1 MASGVMKSSNMH
13 ILPQSIRGKLTLAFG
28 VIAVVTLIGGLV
40 GQSSYDAIR
49 QKLSIITEVSVPSLV
64 SAQRIGEV
72 TAQIATA
79 APILHGAET
88 KAALTMQQEE
98 LVARMSELETAIENL
113 ARLSEE
119 AESVRR
125 VNVLAQQVASTLV
138 VQIDSVHARLD
149 LTERSRAAVDALAAE
164 HLRFN
169 AAIQPIIKAEE
180 QAFLISS
187 EGVIDNTERSVARVN
202 QISMK
207 GLLPILLLRVQA
219 SNLAYAIGSTRKA
232 TTQDEVDSL
241 WQKFVAANSVAS
253 RQFNVLEQNDA
264 LAGFLDIQ
272 PLRKI
277 FKQFT
282 NLGAGDGN
290 AFDRRHQELA
300 GAGADITGSAREKH
314 VSQLETQLA
323 TLETA
328 LERILNPMITLIR
341 GRMAIEGF
349 DLNQYV
355 SGTLTTMATDGL
367 SGIRDLQKLETLG
380 NHIVGVLT
388 ATALLEDGSE
398 LPTFQSSFATAA
410 AELEAILQKYES
422 DPAMSPVMDSARRL
436 MGFGNGE
443 TSLFA
448 MSMAKLETV
457 ARGQEL
463 LGESLRLTEELRAP
477 AAQIVAATRSDSS
490 QAARAAGY
498 SLTTVWW
505 TLFSTAMASI
515 FVLVLVWLYIR
526 QNLGTRLSALSES
539 MLAIAGG
546 NLKAGIPSVERDEIG
561 HMVEALTGFRDTA
574 VEVKETNLR
583 EIREARN
590 RLTNAIETIS
600 EGFSLYDTDDRLVV
614 CNSRYRDFM
623 YPGIAGAMA
632 PGTPFETIVRKAAAL
647 GLIADAEGRIDEWVK
662 ERLEKHRNPSG
673 PHLQQRGDGRWIQ
686 ISERKME
693 TGGTVAVYSDL
704 TEIKHAEEALREAKD
719 QAEVA
724 NRAKSQFLASM
735 SHELRTPLNAILGY
749 TELIIDNIYGEV
761 PDEIESVL
769 QRVDRNGRHL
779 LALIND
785 VLDLS
790 KMEAGQLS
798 LSFNDYSMKE
808 IVDSV
813 IVAVESL
820 GAEKN
825 LALIADVASELPIG
839 KGDEQRITQVLLNL
853 IGNALKFTDEGEVSV
868 QVSAS
873 DGSFHV
879 SIADTGIGISE
890 ADQQVIFEEF
900 HQADGTDTRSK
911 GGTGLGLAI
920 ARRIVEMHG
929 GRLRVESRLG
939 QGSTFTFVLPVRV
952 EQQTEAA

>member
-1 MASGVMKSSNMH
+1 MVMKSSIMH

-28 VIAVVTLIGGLV
+28 VIAMVTIIGGFV

-49 QKLSIITEVSVPSLV
+49 QTLSIITEVSVPSLV
-64 SAQRIGEV
+64 TAQRIGEV
-72 TAQIATA
+72 TAQIAAA
-79 APILHGAET
+79 APILHSAKT
-88 KAALTMQQEE
+88 KAALTMQQKE
-98 LVARMSELETAIENL
+98 LADHMRELETAIENL
-113 ARLSEE
+113 ARLSEK

-138 VQIDSVHARLD
+138 VQINNVNARLA
-149 LTERSRAAVDALAAE
+149 LAERSRAAVETLASE
-164 HLRFN
+164 HPRFN

-187 EGVIDNTERSVARVN
+187 QAVIEKTEISVAQAN
-202 QISMK
+202 QLSMT

-219 SNLAYAIGSTRKA
+219 SNLVHAIRSTRKA
-232 TTQDEVDSL
+232 TTQDEVDVL
-241 WQKFVAANSVAS
+241 WQEFVAANSVAS
-253 RQFNVLEQNDA
+253 RQFNLLEQNDA
-264 LAGFLDIQ
+264 LAGFLNTQ
-272 PLRKI
+272 PLRQI

-282 NLGAGDGN
+282 SLGAGDGN
-290 AFDRRHQELA
+290 AFDHRHQELA
-300 GAGADITGSAREKH
+300 DAGADVGDLAREKH
-314 VSQLETQLA
+314 SSPLETQLT
-323 TLETA
+323 TLEA
-328 LERILNPMITLIR
+328 ELERILNPMITLIR
-341 GRMAIEGF
+341 GRMATGAF
-349 DLNQYV
+349 DLNRYV
-355 SGTLTTMATDGL
+355 SGTLTTMATDDL
-367 SGIRDLQKLETLG
+367 SGIRDLQKLEALG

-388 ATALLEDGSE
+388 AAALLEDSYE
-398 LPTFQSSFATAA
+398 LSTFQSSFTTAA
-410 AELEAILQKYES
+410 AELEAILRKYDS
-422 DPAMSPVMDSARRL
+422 NPAMSPVIHSSRRL
-436 MGFGNGE
+436 IGFGNGE
-443 TSLFA
+443 TSLFP
-448 MSMAKLETV
+448 MSMAKLQTV

-463 LGESLRLTEELRAP
+463 LDESLRLTQELRALVT
-477 AAQIVAATRSDSS
+477 QIVADTRTDSS
-490 QAARAAGY
+490 QAASAAGH

-505 TLFSTAMASI
+505 TLLSTAMAGI
-515 FVLVLVWLYIR
+515 FVLLVVWLYIR
-526 QNLGTRLSALSES
+526 QNLGARLSALSES
-539 MLAIAGG
+539 MLAVAGG
-546 NLKAGIPSVERDEIG
+546 NLKAEIPPVGGGEIG
-561 HMVEALTGFRDTA
+561 HMVEALTVFRDTA

-600 EGFSLYDTDDRLVV
+600 EGFSLYDDDDRLVV
-614 CNSRYRDFM
+614 CNSRYRDIM
-623 YPGIAGAMA
+623 YPGIASAMV
-632 PGTPFETIVRKAAAL
+632 PGTPFETIIRKGAEL
-647 GLIADAEGRIDEWVK
+647 GLVADAEGRIDEWVA

-673 PHLQQRGDGRWIQ
+673 PHLQRRDHGRWIQ
-686 ISERKME
+686 INERKTE

-719 QAEVA
+719 QAELA

-779 LALIND
+779 LTLIND
-785 VLDLS
+785 VLDIS

-825 LALIADVASELPIG
+825 LTLKADVTSKLPVG

-853 IGNALKFTDEGEVSV
+853 VGNALKFTDEGEVLV

-873 DGSFHV
+873 DGAFQV
-879 SIADTGIGISE
+879 AVADTGMGISE

-900 HQADGTDTRSK
+900 HQADGADTRSK

-929 GRLRVESRLG
+929 GQLWVESRLG
-939 QGSTFTFVLPVRV
+939 EGSTFTFILPVRV